1 MQWGILTWLLGQ
13 KNYKGWKLKK
23 CKWIWALVNN
33 NVLIL
38 VHSLHKYI
46 CKMSV
51 LLMKVLHNRHIW
63 EWVLGEFSVLSN
75 VVQTSVYIPNRS
87 SKRMKQTLTELKG
100 GTESN
105 SNNSRCANN
114 QFLVMDQTTRQMI
127 TEKTENLNNT
137 LDQLN
142 PEDKDRTMHPTSKDC
157 IFISRH
163 IKHSLRWSIC

>member
-1 MQWGILTWLLGQ
+1 
-13 KNYKGWKLKK
+13 
-23 CKWIWALVNN
+23 
-33 NVLIL
+33 
-38 VHSLHKYI
+38 
-46 CKMSV
+46 MSV
-51 LLMKVLHNRHIW
+51 LLMKVLHNRRIW

-137 LDQLN
+137 LGQLN
-142 PEDKDRTMHPTSKDC
+142 PETKAEQCTQHQKTAYS
-157 IFISRH
+157 SQGT
-163 IKHSLRWSIC
+163 